1 MNKKASRLMLALAV
15 IVGFV
20 TIASLVNGRANAPMI
35 VDVITLQGE
44 FLESSA
50 DDRMFISLRQL
61 TSLLSELNLRLESQG
76 EAVVIKENLRAVARD
91 SIVIIPDIPLLELLR
106 ERDLHGEWYGQH
118 NGWLTHIV
126 MEDTYEFGP
135 FTATLFRGPFLE
147 VEEIADVVLIGT
159 YELLVQEGVLR
170 FHWRSHNDTYTQLV
184 EDWEIEV
191 DALWIRLTN
200 PQTGQRIIQL
210 RNRN

>member
-1 MNKKASRLMLALAV
+1 MLALAV